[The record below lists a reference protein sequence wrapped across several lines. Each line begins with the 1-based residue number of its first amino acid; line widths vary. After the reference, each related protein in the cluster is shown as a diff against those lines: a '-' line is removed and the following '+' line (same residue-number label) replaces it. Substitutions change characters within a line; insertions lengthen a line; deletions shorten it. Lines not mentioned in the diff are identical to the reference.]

1 MKKTI
6 YIILGLTLMGAC
18 SVKKKNTTTTTPPAT
33 GITPPAFDKMQVDK
47 TVTPCDNFYKYANGI
62 WMQKNPVPS
71 TESRWA
77 SFNILAK
84 ENDAKLQTILD
95 EVVAGTHTKGTN
107 KQLIADLYKSA
118 MNAEAKN
125 KAGLTALNSIIA
137 ATQAVSN
144 KRELS
149 ELYPT
154 YAKMA
159 IGIPFAVYVS
169 RDKKNSE
176 KYIVTLT
183 QSGLG
188 LPNRDYYLKED
199 EKFKNIRTEY
209 VKHIN
214 AMMKL
219 AGWDNKV
226 GQSILD
232 YETKIAKAQWS
243 ITEQRD
249 PVKTYNKMPCMI
261 ASDQNPELNLNY
273 FLEKN
278 GLNKEEEMIV
288 AQLTYFAALN
298 GIIHDADLTTL
309 KNYQLWHILGSY
321 ANHINDDFEKEDFR
335 FYSTIL
341 RGTKEMKPKAERV
354 LNSVNGM
361 LGEPLGQLFVEKYFP
376 ESAKK
381 YIGDMIENLRS
392 AYKESIMNL
401 TWMGDTTKQ
410 KALKKLA
417 SFTYKVGYP
426 DEWKDYSSLDINA
439 ENYLQN
445 VINTRLFGYNLM
457 VDKLGKPVDKKEWG
471 MTPQTVNAYYSSSGN
486 EIVFPAGI
494 LQPPFFHISYDDAI
508 NYGGIGGVIGHEF
521 THGFDDQ
528 GSKYDGEGNLNNW
541 WTDADRAAFAKLTKQ
556 LADQYSSYEPLPGMN
571 IKGDMT
577 LGENIAD
584 LGGLTLGFAAL
595 KKKLDGTTPALI
607 DGYTWQ
613 QRFYL
618 GWANVWKQNINDD
631 ELKNRLIT
639 DVHSPGEYRV
649 LGPLSNIAEFQEA
662 FGCPDGCKMSKKKE
676 EMIKIW

>member
-1 MKKTI
+1 MKKII
-6 YIILGLTLMGAC
+6 YIILGLTIIAAC
-18 SVKKKNTTTTTPPAT
+18 TVKKKNTSAVSTLAP
-33 GITPPAFDKMQVDK
+33 GVTPPAFDKTQIDK
-47 TVTPCDNFYKYANGI
+47 SVKPCDNFYKYANGV
-62 WMQKNPVPS
+62 WMAKNPVPS

-84 ENDAKLQTILD
+84 ENDAKLQIILD
-95 EVVAGTHTKGTN
+95 EVVAGTHAKGTN
-107 KQLIADLYKSA
+107 KQLISDLYKSA
-118 MNAEAKN
+118 INTEAKN
-125 KAGLTALNSIIA
+125 KAGLSALNNIMS
-137 ATQAVSN
+137 ATNAVKD
-144 KRELS
+144 KRELT
-149 ELYPT
+149 ELYPRC
-154 YAKMA
+154 AKMG
-159 IGIPFAVYVS
+159 IGLPFTVYVS

-188 LPNRDYYLKED
+188 LPNHDYYLKD
-199 EKFKNIRTEY
+199 DDKFKNIRIEY
-209 VKHIN
+209 VKHID
-214 AMMKL
+214 AIMKL
-219 AGWDNKV
+219 AGINQKS

-232 YETKIAKAQWS
+232 YETKLAKVQWS

-249 PVKTYNKMPCMI
+249 PVKTYNKMPTMVACDM
-261 ASDQNPELNLNY
+261 NPEINLAN
-273 FLEKN
+273 FIEKN
-278 GLNKEEEMIV
+278 GLDKDHEMIIS
-288 AQLTYFAALN
+288 QLSYFGELN
-298 GIIHDADLTTL
+298 GIIHDASLETL

-335 FYSTIL
+335 FYNTIL
-341 RGTKEMKPKAERV
+341 RGTKEMKPKSERV
-354 LNSVNGM
+354 LSSVNGL
-361 LGEPLGQLFVEKYFP
+361 LGEPMGQLFVEKYFP

-426 DEWKDYSSLDINA
+426 DEWKDFSSLDISA
-439 ENYLQN
+439 DNYLQN
-445 VINTRLFGYNLM
+445 VINIRQFGYNLM

-471 MTPQTVNAYYSSSGN
+471 MTPQTVNAYYNSSGN

-541 WTDADRAAFAKLTKQ
+541 WTDADREAFAKLTKQ
-556 LADQYSSYEPLPGMN
+556 LADQYSGYAPLPGMN

-584 LGGLTLGFAAL
+584 LGGLTLGYAAL
-595 KKKLDGTTPALI
+595 KKKLAGTTPELI
-607 DGYTWQ
+607 DGFTWQ

-618 GWANVWKQNINDD
+618 GWANVWKQNITDD

-649 LGPLSNIAEFQEA
+649 LGPLSNIVEFQEA
-662 FGCPDGCKMSKKKE
+662 FTCPDGCKMSKMKT